1 MGTIIFPEFNLLDIP
16 EPWFVW
22 ILSHWFFFQ
31 EDGISLIACYPAQY
45 TLLKNWWYL
54 NIAALEKKML
64 ATPSLDE
71 LSKHL
76 PLPIQRTTSCI
87 YSTQVLVPILKKSR
101 QSTLYGITCS
111 CFKTSMSIFM
121 ENRGSF

>member
-1 MGTIIFPEFNLLDIP
+1 VGTIIFPEFNLLDIP

-31 EDGISLIACYPAQY
+31 EDAISLIACYPAQY
-45 TLLKNWWYL
+45 TLLKTGGTSTL
-54 NIAALEKKML
+54 LLLKKML

-87 YSTQVLVPILKKSR
+87 YSTQVLVPILKIAPINLVWDHLLMF
-101 QSTLYGITCS
+101 QDFNEHIHG
-111 CFKTSMSIFM
+111 
-121 ENRGSF
+121 E